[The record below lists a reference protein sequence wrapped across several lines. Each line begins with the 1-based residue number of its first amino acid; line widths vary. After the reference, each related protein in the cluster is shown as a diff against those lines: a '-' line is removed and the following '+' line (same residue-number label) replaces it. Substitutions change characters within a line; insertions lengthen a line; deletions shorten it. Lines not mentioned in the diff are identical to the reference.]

1 MPMQGYQQIDPQA
14 FSNLLKG
21 FGAMFG
27 MGDLKATVP
36 SAPGTEG
43 TGEGQSMAQVY
54 GANPGLKFET
64 TGGDFWD
71 RIYGRQAM
79 QANNQIALGQY
90 GNNMMLSNDATMRSR
105 TTNDMKVRG
114 SNATD
119 EDVRR
124 KVNTSKA
131 DREIKRADLEYQD
144 QMATDM
150 SPSVRYYGTAQQ
162 QGLRAAALGATDQA
176 SLLGTGLP
184 YSANLRKMQLAP
196 QLEQAQLD
204 NALAQQAQIQAQ
216 TDQIRAQINEANKNG
231 DTNRAHQ
238 LALTLLAYE
247 NIKNAGVGHYA
258 SLGNGAMFDTKTG
271 TVMQPLVPGK
281 IGGNTIQTSIGP
293 ITVGGSSGLVPNTN
307 QPSLY
312 PGPVSPY
319 GARRGGQTNVI
330 ELSPEQYRQ
339 YKQ

>member
-27 MGDLKATVP
+27 KGDLKATVP
-36 SAPGTEG
+36 SATGTEG
-43 TGEGQSMAQVY
+43 TGEGQPMSQVY
-54 GANPGLKFET
+54 GASPLLKFET

-71 RIYGRQAM
+71 RVYGRQAM
-79 QANNQIALGQY
+79 QANNQLALGQY
-90 GNNMMLSNDATMRSR
+90 GNNMMLSNDATMRGR
-105 TTNDMKVRG
+105 TTNDLKVRG

-124 KVNTSKA
+124 KVVTSKA

-162 QGLRAAALGATDQA
+162 QGLREAALGASDRA
-176 SLLGTGLP
+176 SLLGTGIP
-184 YSANLRKMQLAP
+184 YSSNLRSMQLKP

-204 NALAQQAQIQAQ
+204 TALANQSQIQAQ
-216 TDQIRAQINEANKNG
+216 TDQIRAAINEANKNG

-238 LALTLLAYE
+238 LALALLATE
-247 NIKNAGVGHYA
+247 QSKNVGIGHYA
-258 SLGNGAMFDTKTG
+258 QFGPGAMFDTKTG
-271 TVMQPLVPGK
+271 EVRQPLVAGK
-281 IGGNTIQTSIGP
+281 VGGNQIQTSIGP
-293 ITVGGSSGLVPNTN
+293 ITVGGSPGLVPNTN
-307 QPSLY
+307 QPSYY
-312 PGPVSPY
+312 PGTVSPY
-319 GARRGGQTNVI
+319 GSRRPAANFSQEQMNLLYGQ
-330 ELSPEQYRQ
+330 
-339 YKQ
+339 